1 MAEVNAKDL
10 GYVVVTDYVKANT
23 GEDLADALQNII
35 DSNPRKTIYFPD
47 GEYMISK
54 PLCTSSD
61 AKYAVSLNLS
71 NFAVIKATKD
81 WSSDE
86 AMIRLGAL
94 NKKFTIWETGTNYYL
109 AGGCI
114 DGSGIA
120 KGVSIDGGRETCI
133 RNLSIKFVTQGLNV
147 KYNKEYGSNDADIEN
162 VHIVGMNLPGSIG
175 VICDGFDNTFNDM
188 RVAGFEIGIK
198 LGGAGNFL
206 RYLHNLYI
214 YSDNYDYKDSIGFWD
229 VSGGNWYEI
238 CYPDNFATGFR
249 TSGHTMSTYTD
260 CYAYWYSNR
269 GDKQVGFLTD
279 GKFNSIVKSYRVDLR
294 SDVTNR
300 AFLKVGEAGGGG
312 VLDLPNFDKNL
323 DGGDDYSEYL
333 VNRVVWRK

>member
-1 MAEVNAKDL
+1 MCEINAKKL

-35 DSNPRKTIYFPD
+35 DSNPHRTIYFPD
-47 GEYMISK
+47 GVYMISK

-61 AKYAVSLNLS
+61 ARYAVSLHLS
-71 NFAVIKATKD
+71 SFATIKATED

-94 NKKFTIWETGTNYYL
+94 NKKFTIWEDGTNYYL
-109 AGGCI
+109 FGGII
-114 DGSGIA
+114 DGSGKA
-120 KGVSIDGGRETCI
+120 KGVSIDCGRETSI
-133 RNLSIKFVTQGLNV
+133 RNVSIKFVTQGLNV

-188 RVAGFEIGIK
+188 RVAGFEVGIK

-229 VSGGNWYEI
+229 TSGGNWYEI

-249 TSGHTMSTYTD
+249 TSGHTLSTYTD

-269 GDKQVGFLTD
+269 GDMQVGFATD
-279 GKFNSIVKSYRVDLR
+279 GKFNSVVKSYRVDLR
-294 SDVTNR
+294 GDVT
-300 AFLKVGEAGGGG
+300 APCFFKEGEPGGGG
-312 VLDLPNFDKNL
+312 VFDYPIFNKDLDH
-323 DGGDDYSEYL
+323 GDDYSEYL
-333 VNRVVWRK
+333 GGRVIWRK

>member
-1 MAEVNAKDL
+1 MSEMNAKDL

-35 DSNPRKTIYFPD
+35 DSNPRRTIYFPD
-47 GEYMISK
+47 GVYTISK

-61 AKYAVSLNLS
+61 AQYAVSLSLS
-71 NFAVIKATKD
+71 NFAIIKAAEN

-94 NKKFTIWETGTNYYL
+94 NKKFTIWETGTNYFL

-133 RNLSIKFVTQGLNV
+133 RNLSIKFVTQGLNI

-175 VICDGFDNTFNDM
+175 VICDGFDNTLSDM
-188 RVAGFEIGIK
+188 RVAGFEVGIK

-214 YSDNYDYKDSIGFWD
+214 YDQKYDYKDSIGFWD
-229 VSGGNWYEI
+229 VSGGNWYDV
-238 CYPDNFATGFR
+238 CYPDNFAVGFR

-269 GDKQVGFLTD
+269 GDKQVGFMCD
-279 GKFNSIVKSYRVDLR
+279 GKFNSLVRSYRVDLR
-294 SDVTNR
+294 GDVNDR
-300 AFLKVGEAGGGG
+300 SFFKCAEAGGGG
-312 VLDLPNFDKNL
+312 AFDHPMFDINL
-323 DGGDDYSEYL
+323 DKGDDLGEHLSG
-333 VNRVVWRK
+333 RIIWRK

>member
-1 MAEVNAKDL
+1 
-10 GYVVVTDYVKANT
+10 
-23 GEDLADALQNII
+23 
-35 DSNPRKTIYFPD
+35 
-47 GEYMISK
+47 
-54 PLCTSSD
+54 
-61 AKYAVSLNLS
+61 VSLNLS

-114 DGSGIA
+114 DGSGVA

-269 GDKQVGFLTD
+269 GDKQVGFLSD

-300 AFLKVGEAGGGG
+300 AYLKVGEAGGGG
-312 VLDLPNFDKNL
+312 VLDLPNFDVNL
-323 DGGDDYSEYL
+323 DDGDDYSEYL